1 MFRARP
7 KTAAEWVVRLSAGP
21 LSARDKRA
29 LARWV
34 AGRPDRLREIEN
46 SSLLWTI
53 SGALDGST
61 IARSYLE
68 QDIGFEAPPSGWL
81 QSKAFSHIF
90 IPSAA
95 MAILAVMALIAAP
108 QIEKL
113 FLGSR
118 LSNDD
123 AARTTLNQ
131 IATYTLPDDST
142 LTLAA
147 ASSVR
152 VSFTKQKR
160 VIFLDD
166 GEGFFDVKHIPGRPF
181 IVVTGNK
188 RVQVTGTQFNVD
200 YYSAS
205 HSMEV
210 AVVAG
215 QINVISSRQA
225 HDTNMVTPV
234 GTNEVFLFPANG
246 SAIRQPLSAEHA
258 SAWRRRKLYFDD
270 ATLTDVLASVN
281 RYSKKPLVA
290 GNPEMAQLRLS
301 GMFDAGDVKSVLLSL
316 NDLYGL
322 KSQETQDKWLL
333 VQGHQPPQA
342 N

>member
-7 KTAAEWVVRLSAGP
+7 KTAAEWVARLSAGP
-21 LSARDKRA
+21 ISARDKHS

-34 AGRPDRLREIEN
+34 AGRPDRLRELES
-46 SSLLWTI
+46 SSLLWKI
-53 SGALDGST
+53 SGALDGSP

-68 QDIGFEAPPSGWL
+68 QDMGLEKAPSGRL
-81 QSKAFSHIF
+81 QNKAFSHVF
-90 IPSAA
+90 ILPALAA
-95 MAILAVMALIAAP
+95 VLAVLALVTVP

-113 FLGSR
+113 LSGAR
-118 LSNDD
+118 LSNGRI
-123 AARTTLNQ
+123 AHTSLNQ
-131 IATYTLPDDST
+131 IATYTLPDGSV

-147 ASSVR
+147 ASSLR
-152 VSFTKQKR
+152 VSFTKQER
-160 VIFLDD
+160 VVFLDD

-225 HDTNMVTPV
+225 HDTNTVTPV

-246 SAIRQPLSAEHA
+246 SAVRQPLSAEHA

-270 ATLTDVLASVN
+270 ATLTDVLASIN

-290 GNPEMAQLRLS
+290 DSPEMAQLRLS

-322 KSQETQDKWLL
+322 KGQETRDKWLL
-333 VQGHQPPQA
+333 VQGHQPSQA

>member
-7 KTAAEWVVRLSAGP
+7 KTAAEWFVRLSAGP
-21 LSARDKRA
+21 ISAGDKRA
-29 LARWV
+29 LARWL
-34 AGRPDRLREIEN
+34 AGKPDRLREFEN
-46 SSLLWTI
+46 INLLWRI
-53 SGALDGST
+53 SGSLDGSQ
-61 IARSYLE
+61 IARSYLAN
-68 QDIGFEAPPSGWL
+68 DISLKEKPTSR
-81 QSKAFSHIF
+81 SRKKALRHVY
-90 IPSAA
+90 IPSALA
-95 MAILAVMALIAAP
+95 AALAVLVAIGMP
-108 QIEKL
+108 QIEKML
-113 FLGSR
+113 YGPW
-118 LSNDD
+118 LSNGRT
-123 AARTTLNQ
+123 AHTTLNQ
-131 IATYTLPDDST
+131 ITTYKLPDGSV

-152 VSFTKQKR
+152 VSFTKKER

-166 GEGFFDVKHIPGRPF
+166 GEGFFDVKHIPGHPF

-200 YYSAS
+200 YYSAR

-215 QINVISSRQA
+215 RINVISSGPA
-225 HDTNMVTPV
+225 HDMGGATSV
-234 GTNEVFLFPANG
+234 GASEVFLFPANG
-246 SAIRQPLSAEHA
+246 SAVRRPLSAEHA

-270 ATLTDVLASVN
+270 ATLADVLAGVN

-290 GNPEMAQLRLS
+290 GSPEIAQLTLS

-322 KSQETQDKWLL
+322 KGRETQDAWLL
-333 VQGHQPPQA
+333 VQDHQPTRA